1 MSIPWGVLYMLKKF
15 QEHLAENRKADNTIK
30 SYFLT
35 VKGFILWHQGIYG
48 QPPDQLTRQEVLN
61 YVTYLRTVRGL
72 TNRSV
77 NTKLAALQALN
88 EFLIETG
95 CQTELV
101 LSKRDYLRVQTAYA
115 NPSTISR
122 DQVETF
128 RQQILAGQGLRDYAI
143 VTVLAYAGL
152 RISEVLAL
160 RLGDVDLAAREIT
173 VQHGKGDKMRVVF
186 IGDKVVN
193 AIKEYLQRRPSTDSP
208 YLFLSRKGG
217 ALSRGQVNRIFNLY
231 SDTITPHTLRH
242 FFCSNAIEAGYSIN
256 EVANQA
262 GHSNIHTT
270 LLYTNPT
277 RERMKEKANLL

>member
-1 MSIPWGVLYMLKKF
+1 MLKRF
-15 QEHLAENRKADNTIK
+15 QEYLVASGKSDNTIE
-30 SYFLT
+30 SYCLAIRGFL
-35 VKGFILWHQGIYG
+35 LWYQGIGG
-48 QPPDQLTRQEVLN
+48 QPPKQLARQDVLT

-95 CQTELV
+95 RQTELV
-101 LSKRDYLRVQTAYA
+101 LSKRDYLRVQIAYA
-115 NPSTISR
+115 NPSTVSR
-122 DQVETF
+122 EQVEAL

-152 RISEVLAL
+152 RISEAL
-160 RLGDVDLAAREIT
+160 NLRVGDIDLAAREIT

-186 IGDKVVN
+186 IGDKVVA
-193 AIKEYLQRRPSTDSP
+193 AIQEYIQERPDTDSP

-217 ALSRGQVNRIFNLY
+217 ALSRGQVNRIFNAY

-242 FFCSNAIEAGYSIN
+242 FFCSAAIEAGYSIN

-277 RERMKEKANLL
+277 REKMKEKANLL

>member
-1 MSIPWGVLYMLKKF
+1 MLKKF
-15 QEHLAENRKADNTIK
+15 QDYLAKSGKSDNTIK
-30 SYFLT
+30 SYYLT
-35 VKGFILWHQGIYG
+35 IKGFLHWHQGISG
-48 QPPDQLTRQEVLN
+48 HIPEQLTRQDVLN
-61 YVTYLRTVRGL
+61 YVTYLRTIQGL

-95 CQTELV
+95 RQTELV
-101 LSKRDYLRVQTAYA
+101 LGKRDYLRVQTAYA
-115 NPSTISR
+115 NPSTVSKE
-122 DQVETF
+122 QVELL
-128 RQQILAGQGLRDYAI
+128 RQQILAERGLRDHAI

-152 RISEVLAL
+152 RISEALAL

-186 IGDKVVN
+186 IGDKVVK
-193 AIKEYLQRRPSTDSP
+193 AIKEYLQNRPDTDSP
-208 YLFLSRKGG
+208 YLFLSRRGG
-217 ALSRGQVNRIFNLY
+217 ALSRSQVNRIFNAY

-242 FFCSNAIEAGYSIN
+242 FFCSTAIEAGYSIN

-277 RERMKEKANLL
+277 REKMKEKANLL

>member
-1 MSIPWGVLYMLKKF
+1 MLAGFYRYLTESGK
-15 QEHLAENRKADNTIK
+15 AENTVKSYCLTIK
-30 SYFLT
+30 GFL
-35 VKGFILWHQGIYG
+35 LWYQGIRG
-48 QPPDQLTRQEVLN
+48 QFPKQLARQDVLT

-95 CQTELV
+95 RQTELV
-101 LSKRDYLRVQTAYA
+101 LSKRDYLRVQIAYA
-115 NPSTISR
+115 NPSTVSR
-122 DQVETF
+122 EQVETL

-152 RISEVLAL
+152 RISEAL
-160 RLGDVDLAAREIT
+160 NLRIGDIDLAAREIT

-186 IGDKVVN
+186 IGDKVVA
-193 AIKEYLQRRPSTDSP
+193 AIREYLQERPDTDSP

-217 ALSRGQVNRIFNLY
+217 ALSRGQVNRIFNAY

-242 FFCSNAIEAGYSIN
+242 FFCSAAIEAGYSIN

-262 GHSNIHTT
+262 GHSKIHTT

-277 RERMKEKANLL
+277 REKMKEKANLL

>member
-1 MSIPWGVLYMLKKF
+1 MLPLLVGFRRCLIESGK
-15 QEHLAENRKADNTIK
+15 AENTVK
-30 SYFLT
+30 SYCLAVRGFLH
-35 VKGFILWHQGIYG
+35 WYQGIRG
-48 QPPDQLTRQEVLN
+48 QPPAQLLRQDVLN
-61 YVTYLRTVRGL
+61 YITYLRTIREL
-72 TNRSV
+72 SNRSV
-77 NTKLAALQALN
+77 NAKLAALQALN

-95 CQTELV
+95 HQTELV

-115 NPSTISR
+115 NPSTISK
-122 DQVETF
+122 DQVEMF

>member
-1 MSIPWGVLYMLKKF
+1 MLKRF
-15 QEHLAENRKADNTIK
+15 QEYLVTSGKSDNTIK
-30 SYFLT
+30 SYGLT
-35 VKGFILWHQGIYG
+35 TKGFLLWHQGVRG
-48 QPPDQLTRQEVLN
+48 QPPKQLMRQDVLT
-61 YVTYLRTVRGL
+61 YVTYLRTIRGL

-95 CQTELV
+95 LQTELV

-115 NPSTISR
+115 NPSTVSR
-122 DQVETF
+122 EQVEAL

-152 RISEVLAL
+152 RISEAL
-160 RLGDVDLAAREIT
+160 NLRIGDIDLVAREVT

-186 IGDKVVN
+186 IGDKVVV
-193 AIKEYLQRRPSTDSP
+193 AIREYLQERPDTDSP

-217 ALSRGQVNRIFNLY
+217 ALSRGQVNRNFNAY

-242 FFCSNAIEAGYSIN
+242 FFCSAAIEAGYSIN

-277 RERMKEKANLL
+277 REKMKEKANLL

>member
-1 MSIPWGVLYMLKKF
+1 MLEEFCQYIRKSGR
-15 QEHLAENRKADNTIK
+15 AENTIK
-30 SYFLT
+30 SYSLT
-35 VKGFILWHQGIYG
+35 VNNFLLWYQETHRKFLS
-48 QPPDQLTRQEVLN
+48 QLTRIDALN
-61 YVTYLRTVRGL
+61 YVTYLRTIREL
-72 TNRSV
+72 SNRSV

-101 LSKRDYLRVQTAYA
+101 LSKRDYLRVQTTYA
-115 NPSTISR
+115 NPSTVNR
-122 DQVETF
+122 EQVETL
-128 RQQILAGQGLRDYAI
+128 RQQMLVERGLRDYAI

-152 RISEVLAL
+152 RISEALNL
-160 RLGDVDLAAREIT
+160 RLGDIDLAAREIT
-173 VQHGKGDKMRVVF
+173 VQHGKGGKMRVVF
-186 IGDKVVN
+186 IGDKVVV
-193 AIKEYLQRRPSTDSP
+193 AIREYLQERPDTDSP

-217 ALSRGQVNRIFNLY
+217 ALSRGQVNRIFNAY

-242 FFCSNAIEAGYSIN
+242 FFCSAAIEAGYSIN

-277 RERMKEKANLL
+277 REKMKEKANLL

>member
-1 MSIPWGVLYMLKKF
+1 MLPLLVGFRRCLIESGK
-15 QEHLAENRKADNTIK
+15 AENTVK
-30 SYFLT
+30 SYCLAVRGFL
-35 VKGFILWHQGIYG
+35 LWHQGIRG
-48 QPPDQLTRQEVLN
+48 QPPAQLLRQDVLN
-61 YVTYLRTVRGL
+61 YTTYLRTIREL
-72 TNRSV
+72 SNRSV

-88 EFLIETG
+88 EFLIEAG
-95 CQTELV
+95 HQTELV

-115 NPSTISR
+115 NPSTISK
-122 DQVETF
+122 DQVEMF

-152 RISEVLAL
+152 RISEALAL
-160 RLGDVDLAAREIT
+160 HLGDVDLAAREIT

-193 AIKEYLQRRPSTDSP
+193 AIKEYLKKRPGTDSP
-208 YLFLSRKGG
+208 YLFLSRRGG
-217 ALSRGQVNRIFNLY
+217 ALCRGQVNRIFNLY

>member
-1 MSIPWGVLYMLKKF
+1 MLTNF
-15 QEHLAENRKADNTIK
+15 QKHLVEREKADNTIK
-30 SYFLT
+30 SYCLAANGFL
-35 VKGFILWHQGIYG
+35 LWYQRSYG
-48 QPPDQLTRQEVLN
+48 QVPDHLIRQDVLN
-61 YVTYLRTVRGL
+61 YITYLRTVRGL

-115 NPSTISR
+115 NPSTVSR
-122 DQVETF
+122 EQVETL
-128 RQQILAGQGLRDYAI
+128 RQQMLVERGLRDYAI

-152 RISEVLAL
+152 RISEALNL
-160 RLGDVDLAAREIT
+160 RLGDIDLAAREIT
-173 VQHGKGDKMRVVF
+173 VQHGKGDKMRVVY
-186 IGDKVVN
+186 IGGKVVA
-193 AIKEYLQRRPSTDSP
+193 AIREYLQERPDTDSP

-217 ALSRGQVNRIFNLY
+217 ALSRGQVNRIFNAY

-242 FFCSNAIEAGYSIN
+242 FFCSAAIEAGYSIN

-277 RERMKEKANLL
+277 REKMKEKANLL

>member
-1 MSIPWGVLYMLKKF
+1 MLKKF
-15 QEHLAENRKADNTIK
+15 QEHLAESGKSDNTIK
-30 SYFLT
+30 SYCLTARGFL
-35 VKGFILWHQGIYG
+35 FWYQGIYG
-48 QPPDQLTRQEVLN
+48 HPAEQLTRQDALN
-61 YVTYLRTVRGL
+61 YVTYLRTIREL

-95 CQTELV
+95 RQTELV
-101 LSKRDYLRVQTAYA
+101 LGKRDYLRVQTAYA
-115 NPSTISR
+115 NPSTVSKE
-122 DQVETF
+122 QVELL
-128 RQQILAGQGLRDYAI
+128 RQQILAERGLRDHAI
-143 VTVLAYAGL
+143 VTVLAYVGL
-152 RISEVLAL
+152 RISEALAL

-186 IGDKVVN
+186 IGDKVVK
-193 AIKEYLQRRPSTDSP
+193 AIKEYLQNRPDTDSP
-208 YLFLSRKGG
+208 YLFLSHRGG
-217 ALSRGQVNRIFNLY
+217 ALSRSQVNRIFNAY

-242 FFCSNAIEAGYSIN
+242 FFCSTAIEAGYSIN

-277 RERMKEKANLL
+277 REKMKEKANLL

>member
-1 MSIPWGVLYMLKKF
+1 MLPLLAGFHRYLTESGK
-15 QEHLAENRKADNTIK
+15 AENTVK
-30 SYFLT
+30 SYCLAI
-35 VKGFILWHQGIYG
+35 KGFMLWHQGIRG
-48 QPPDQLTRQEVLN
+48 QPPKQLARQDVLT

-95 CQTELV
+95 RQTELV
-101 LSKRDYLRVQTAYA
+101 LSKRDYLRVQIAYA
-115 NPSTISR
+115 NPSTVSR
-122 DQVETF
+122 EQVEAL

-152 RISEVLAL
+152 RISETLNL
-160 RLGDVDLAAREIT
+160 RVGDIDLAAREIT

-186 IGDKVVN
+186 IGDKVVA
-193 AIKEYLQRRPSTDSP
+193 AIREYIQERPDTDSP

-217 ALSRGQVNRIFNLY
+217 ALSRGQVNRIFNAY

-242 FFCSNAIEAGYSIN
+242 FFCSAAIEAGYSIN

-277 RERMKEKANLL
+277 REKMKEKANLL

>member
-1 MSIPWGVLYMLKKF
+1 MLKKF
-15 QEHLAENRKADNTIK
+15 QEHLAENRKANNTIK
-30 SYFLT
+30 SYCLT
-35 VKGFILWHQGIYG
+35 IKEFMLWHQGIHG
-48 QPPDQLTRQEVLN
+48 QSPDQLTRQEVLN

-95 CQTELV
+95 RQTELV
-101 LSKRDYLRVQTAYA
+101 LSKRDYLRVQIAYA
-115 NPSTISR
+115 NPSTVSR
-122 DQVETF
+122 EQVEAL

-152 RISEVLAL
+152 RISEAL
-160 RLGDVDLAAREIT
+160 NLRVGDIDLAAREIT

-186 IGDKVVN
+186 IGDKVVA
-193 AIKEYLQRRPSTDSP
+193 AIREYIQERPDTDSP
-208 YLFLSRKGG
+208 FLFLSRKGG
-217 ALSRGQVNRIFNLY
+217 ALSRGQVNRIFNAY

-242 FFCSNAIEAGYSIN
+242 FFCSAAIEAGYSIN

-277 RERMKEKANLL
+277 REKMKEKANLL

>member
-1 MSIPWGVLYMLKKF
+1 MGGATMLAGFRRYLIESGK
-15 QEHLAENRKADNTIK
+15 AENTVK
-30 SYFLT
+30 SYCLA
-35 VKGFILWHQGIYG
+35 VKGFLLWHQGIRG
-48 QPPDQLTRQEVLN
+48 QLPKQLSRQDALS
-61 YVTYLRTVRGL
+61 YVTYLRTIREL
-72 TNRSV
+72 SNRSV

-115 NPSTISR
+115 NPSTVNR
-122 DQVETF
+122 EQVETL
-128 RQQILAGQGLRDYAI
+128 RQQMLVERGLRDYAI

-152 RISEVLAL
+152 RISEALNL
-160 RLGDVDLAAREIT
+160 RLGDIDLAAREIT
-173 VQHGKGDKMRVVF
+173 VQHGKGGKMRVVF
-186 IGDKVVN
+186 IGDKVVV
-193 AIKEYLQRRPSTDSP
+193 AIREYLQERPDTDSP

-217 ALSRGQVNRIFNLY
+217 ALSRGQVNRIFNAY

-242 FFCSNAIEAGYSIN
+242 FFCSAAIEAGYSIN

-277 RERMKEKANLL
+277 REKMKEKANLL

>member
-1 MSIPWGVLYMLKKF
+1 MGGATIAGRFSQILDRKRESR
-15 QEHLAENRKADNTIK
+15 EHCSK
-30 SYFLT
+30 SYCLAVKRFL
-35 VKGFILWHQGIYG
+35 LWHQGIRG
-48 QPPDQLTRQEVLN
+48 QLPKQLSRQDALS
-61 YVTYLRTVRGL
+61 YVTYLRTIREL
-72 TNRSV
+72 SNRSV

-115 NPSTISR
+115 NPSTVNR
-122 DQVETF
+122 EQVETL
-128 RQQILAGQGLRDYAI
+128 RQQMLVERGLRDYAI

-152 RISEVLAL
+152 RISEALNL
-160 RLGDVDLAAREIT
+160 RLGDIDLAAREIT
-173 VQHGKGDKMRVVF
+173 VQHGKGGKMRVVF
-186 IGDKVVN
+186 IGDKVVV
-193 AIKEYLQRRPSTDSP
+193 AIREYLQERPDTDSP

-217 ALSRGQVNRIFNLY
+217 ALSRGQVNRIFNAY

-242 FFCSNAIEAGYSIN
+242 FFCSAAIEAGYSIN

-277 RERMKEKANLL
+277 REKMKEKANLL